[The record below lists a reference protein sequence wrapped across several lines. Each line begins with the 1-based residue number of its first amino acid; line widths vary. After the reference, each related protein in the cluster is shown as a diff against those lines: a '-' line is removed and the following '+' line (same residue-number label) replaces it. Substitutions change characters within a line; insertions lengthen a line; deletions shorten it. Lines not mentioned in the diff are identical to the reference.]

1 MTDPA
6 TDQQPLLSTTPDLPV
21 ALAKP
26 EQHRLTEM
34 FFGPEGLRSGWGF
47 ALYLALVV
55 AMVMAA
61 RFLMHPMM
69 HRLKGTVWQF
79 LAQELIFVTCAVLP
93 AVVLSWIEKRPFG
106 SYGLPAR
113 GAFGKKFAW
122 GVVWGFVAL
131 SLLLIALRGSNAFYF
146 GSVGVHGIQAVKF
159 GMFWALVF
167 LLVGFFE
174 EFLFRGYSLFTLTR
188 GMGFWPT
195 ALLLSGIFGYVHLG
209 NEGES
214 WRGALAAG
222 LIGLFFCFTVLR
234 TGNLW
239 FAVGLHTSWDW
250 AESYFYGVP
259 DSGMLVQGHLLNPSF
274 HGPAWLTGGTVGPE
288 GSVLV
293 FMVIGILF
301 AVFHVTHPP
310 MQDLSAASPSLT
322 PTNMG

>member
-6 TDQQPLLSTTPDLPV
+6 TDPQPLPTTIPDLP
-21 ALAKP
+21 APLAKP
-26 EQHRLTEM
+26 EPHWLTEL
-34 FFGPEGLRSGWGF
+34 FIGPEGLRSGWGF
-47 ALYLALVV
+47 TLYLALGF
-55 AMVMAA
+55 ALIMAA

-79 LAQELIFVTCAVLP
+79 LAQEMILAACAVLP
-93 AVVLSWIEKRPFG
+93 AVVMSRIEKRPFG

-113 GAFGKKFAW
+113 GVFGKMFAL
-122 GVVWGFVAL
+122 GLAWGFVAL
-131 SLLLIALRGSNAFYF
+131 SLLLVALRGSHSFYF
-146 GSVGVHGIQAVKF
+146 GSVGVHGMQAVKF
-159 GMFWALVF
+159 ALFWALLF

-174 EFLFRGYSLFTLTR
+174 EFLFRGYSLFTLSR

-195 ALLLSGIFGYVHLG
+195 ALLLSGLFGYVHLG
-209 NEGES
+209 NQGES

-239 FAVGLHTSWDW
+239 FAVGLHASWNW
-250 AESYFYGVP
+250 AQSYFYGVP
-259 DSGMLVQGHLLNPSF
+259 DSGMLAQGHLLNSSF

-293 FMVIGILF
+293 FVVIGVLF
-301 AVFHVTHPP
+301 TVFHATHPAK
-310 MQDLSAASPSLT
+310 QDLSAASLSPAATS
-322 PTNMG
+322 MG

>member
-6 TDQQPLLSTTPDLPV
+6 TDPQPLLPTTSDLP
-21 ALAKP
+21 APLAKP
-26 EQHRLTEM
+26 EPHWLTEL

-93 AVVLSWIEKRPFG
+93 AVVMSWIEKRPFG

-131 SLLLIALRGSNAFYF
+131 SLLLVTLRGSNAFYF

-159 GMFWALVF
+159 GMFWGLVF

-174 EFLFRGYSLFTLTR
+174 EFLFRGYSLFTLSR

-209 NEGES
+209 NQGES

-301 AVFHVTHPP
+301 AVFHVTHPAK
-310 MQDLSAASPSLT
+310 QDLSAAAV
-322 PTNMG
+322 NAA

>member
-1 MTDPA
+1 VTDPT
-6 TDQQPLLSTTPDLPV
+6 TDPQPLLSATPDLPTP
-21 ALAKP
+21 LAKP
-26 EQHRLTEM
+26 EPHWLTEL
-34 FFGPEGLRSGWGF
+34 FIGPEGLRSGWGF

-239 FAVGLHTSWDW
+239 FAVGLHASWDW

-293 FMVIGILF
+293 FLVIGILF

-310 MQDLSAASPSLT
+310 KQDLSAASLNPAATS
-322 PTNMG
+322 MG